1 MNTEFFIAKRITKES
16 KSRFSRPMINI
27 AISAIAISITVMIL
41 SISIVNGFKK
51 NIIDKVIGFQS
62 HIQITHFNHGNSYI
76 SEKISNSDSLI
87 KSIRNFDQIL
97 NIQKFAN
104 KTGILK
110 KEDKIHGV
118 IIKGV
123 GENFDF
129 SFFEKNLIKGK
140 TLNFNDSLISNKI
153 LVSKKICT
161 KFKLNIGD
169 EINIYFIQNPPR
181 VKKFKIRG
189 IYETGLSEMDEL
201 IIISDIKNIQKL
213 NDWGA
218 NEIGGLEIKVKDF
231 NKVDDVSKKIYETID
246 YNLKTKNIKEINTQI
261 FDWLKLQDLNVK
273 VIIFLML
280 IISLVNITT
289 TLLILILER
298 SYLIGLLKSIG
309 ANDWSIRK
317 IFLFNSIYIITKGVI
332 LGNIFGIL
340 ILLIQYYFAPFSL
353 DETTYYMS
361 KVPVDINFINILIL
375 NIITI
380 VTCWIILI
388 IPSYLIR
395 KITPIKHLQFK

>member
-1 MNTEFFIAKRITKES
+1 
-16 KSRFSRPMINI
+16 
-27 AISAIAISITVMIL
+27 
-41 SISIVNGFKK
+41 
-51 NIIDKVIGFQS
+51 
-62 HIQITHFNHGNSYI
+62 
-76 SEKISNSDSLI
+76 
-87 KSIRNFDQIL
+87 
-97 NIQKFAN
+97 
-104 KTGILK
+104 
-110 KEDKIHGV
+110 
-118 IIKGV
+118 
-123 GENFDF
+123 
-129 SFFEKNLIKGK
+129 
-140 TLNFNDSLISNKI
+140 
-153 LVSKKICT
+153 
-161 KFKLNIGD
+161 
-169 EINIYFIQNPPR
+169 
-181 VKKFKIRG
+181 
-189 IYETGLSEMDEL
+189 
-201 IIISDIKNIQKL
+201 
-213 NDWGA
+213 
-218 NEIGGLEIKVKDF
+218 
-231 NKVDDVSKKIYETID
+231 
-246 YNLKTKNIKEINTQI
+246 
-261 FDWLKLQDLNVK
+261 
-273 VIIFLML
+273 ML

>member
-87 KSIRNFDQIL
+87 KSIRNIDQIL
-97 NIQKFAN
+97 KIQKFAN

-161 KFKLNIGD
+161 KFKLSIGD

-181 VKKFKIRG
+181 VKKFKISG

-246 YNLKTKNIKEINTQI
+246 YNLNTKNIKEINTQI

-317 IFLFNSIYIITKGVI
+317 IFLFNSIYIITKGVF